1 MNILRKLVFQ
11 LFHCFT
17 SQITFSEIKLN
28 YQFLNCSNC
37 LFLVCFDCLLF
48 FFSKYFLFC
57 VYLCYSN
64 FVFSPSAI
72 GPLSIPAVKP
82 NSLHRLFT
90 SLSALLRSF
99 AGRSSLHGRLQSLL
113 SYLFVNA
120 LIISIS
126 PQRNEGRTY
135 LTLTRSNSNAFG

>member
-1 MNILRKLVFQ
+1 MGADTQSLR
-11 LFHCFT
+11 
-17 SQITFSEIKLN
+17 N
-28 YQFLNCSNC
+28 FLNWIPPHRNLMHRI
-37 LFLVCFDCLLF
+37 LFEIVTKSCIAQGGLLASFLGKKVSTNLGAIQTLF
-48 FFSKYFLFC
+48 FL
-57 VYLCYSN
+57 
-64 FVFSPSAI
+64 PSAI

-126 PQRNEGRTY
+126 PQRNEGRAY